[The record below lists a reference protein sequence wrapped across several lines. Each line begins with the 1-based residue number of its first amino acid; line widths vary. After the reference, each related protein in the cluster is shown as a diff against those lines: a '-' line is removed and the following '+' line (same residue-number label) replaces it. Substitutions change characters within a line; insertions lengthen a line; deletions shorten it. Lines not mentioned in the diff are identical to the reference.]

1 MSPMLLSAGR
11 RFLMLLGV
19 VVGGTLVFALLG
31 ALLSGAP
38 VSRAVSVAFYVVGAL
53 LLVAGFFI
61 GNHGPVWINEGNQ
74 RGMLGNRK
82 LHWASPEERVE
93 KINNA
98 AIFMFTGVVV
108 LVLGMLADTRYP
120 LL

>member
-1 MSPMLLSAGR
+1 MLLSAGR

-31 ALLSGAP
+31 ALLSGDSI
-38 VSRAVSVAFYVVGAL
+38 SRAVSVCFYVVGAL

-61 GNHGPVWINEGNQ
+61 GN
-74 RGMLGNRK
+74 RR
-82 LHWASPEERVE
+82 LHWASPQERVE
-93 KINNA
+93 KINNSA
-98 AIFMFTGVVV
+98 VFMFTGVVV
-108 LVLGMLADTRYP
+108 LLLGMLADTRYP

>member
-1 MSPMLLSAGR
+1 MTPMLLSAGR

-19 VVGGTLVFALLG
+19 VVGGTLVFALIG
-31 ALLSGAP
+31 ALLSGASI
-38 VSRAVSVAFYVVGAL
+38 SRAVSVAFYLVGAL

-61 GNHGPVWINEGNQ
+61 GNRGPVWFNEGNQ
-74 RGMLGNRK
+74 RAMLGNRR

-93 KINNA
+93 KINNSA
-98 AIFMFTGVVV
+98 VFMFTGVVV